1 MSDILKE
8 ADMLAVVDRS
18 RDYGPP
24 LDNHRRIAGIWNVQC
39 ERVLAPGCKFT
50 PDMVALM
57 MIGVKL
63 SRLVHSPTHRDSV
76 VDICGYGKVWDVIQ
90 EASETR
96 R

>member
-8 ADMLAVVDRS
+8 ADALADGTRS
-18 RDYGPP
+18 CDYGPP
-24 LDNHRRIAGIWNVQC
+24 LDNHRRIADIWNVQC
-39 ERVLAPGCKFT
+39 EKLLAPGCKFT
-50 PDMVALM
+50 PDLVALM

-90 EASETR
+90 KTSDAS
-96 R
+96 